1 MYWSP
6 RRCCANVEFLRRGDQ
21 LLWTQS
27 RKVRKLTRVQARP
40 DHRIKRR
47 LAFSL
52 EFKSAK
58 LLAAPK
64 RIVSLVLRSRDAA
77 EFVEPQKER
86 ATPEQGDTKELTR
99 SEEHTSELQSRLHL
113 VCRLLLEKK
122 T

>member
-1 MYWSP
+1 MCSSDL
-6 RRCCANVEFLRRGDQ
+6 RCCANVEFLRRGDQ

-86 ATPEQGDTKELTR
+86 ATPEQGDTKELTPV
-99 SEEHTSELQSRLHL
+99 RLYKPLNHVL
-113 VCRLLLEKK
+113 TRFMQILSIFPIS
-122 T
+122 

>member
-1 MYWSP
+1 M
-6 RRCCANVEFLRRGDQ
+6 
-21 LLWTQS
+21 LWTQS

-58 LLAAPK
+58 PLAALK
-64 RIVSLVLRSRDAA
+64 WIVSLVLLSREAA

-86 ATPEQGDTKELTR
+86 ATPEQGGTKKLTPVRPYKSLNHVLTR
-99 SEEHTSELQSRLHL
+99 FMRILTIFPIS
-113 VCRLLLEKK
+113 
-122 T
+122 